1 MIHWPIGKEAC
12 PRAPAANSL
21 RVRFGSSCGAE
32 MLGATANLPKT
43 SGHAL
48 LVGGD
53 SCCDEPRRTL
63 TAIGYHTEATADPYA
78 AMLELCRRPLV
89 YRAIVLSLQSI
100 YRDELSVITTIR
112 RRFPHVSIWL
122 AHTDGRAA
130 ALAEA
135 MRLGAEALISND
147 GIHPLGDESQVAL
160 PPRAMTFR
168 PVPVAP
174 AEEPEVEPAAA
185 LAGKTNESNGSAN
198 SFGNA
203 LERGFEKSNGR
214 SPAVRAPEEP
224 VLSAAELRALLGD
237 EAT

>member
-1 MIHWPIGKEAC
+1 
-12 PRAPAANSL
+12 
-21 RVRFGSSCGAE
+21 
-32 MLGATANLPKT
+32 MLSATANFPKT

-53 SCCDEPRRTL
+53 GCSEEPRKTL

-100 YRDELSVITTIR
+100 YRDELSVITAVR

-135 MRLGAEALISND
+135 MRLGAEALISSD
-147 GIHPLGDESQVAL
+147 GIHPLGDEPLAPL

-168 PVPVAP
+168 PVPAAP
-174 AEEPEVEPAAA
+174 AEEPEAEPVGAAVD
-185 LAGKTNESNGSAN
+185 GKSKELDGTANG
-198 SFGNA
+198 FDK
-203 LERGFEKSNGR
+203 GFEKGLEKANGR
-214 SPAVRAPEEP
+214 AATAARAPEEP
-224 VLSAAELRALLGD
+224 VLTAAELRALLGD
-237 EAT
+237 QAT